1 MSLIC
6 ASASKPHIALFK
18 KLDAKHKK
26 MELKGRAKLSK
37 VARSIQQVA
46 NEDLRELKDFLNS
59 ELIDSQSTSSTV
71 GPEESGSSVTFVP
84 DDSVVDSVVD
94 SNI

>member
-46 NEDLRELKDFLNS
+46 NEDLRELKDF
-59 ELIDSQSTSSTV
+59 
-71 GPEESGSSVTFVP
+71 F
-84 DDSVVDSVVD
+84 
-94 SNI
+94 